1 MLLRIY
7 CCALVAVASLFGAV
21 GQSTDQFAHNLLVNG
36 LHDRDPN
43 RRKEA
48 ALALGLMGPR
58 EEASHLLLPLLSDQ
72 DVQVRIAAIGSLVD
86 LHDSGAVPELKKSL
100 QDPVPE
106 VEFAAA
112 KALWTFKNE
121 LGTEALLAILEG
133 RRQARSNFMRREFR
147 EIRRSFST
155 PKGSLELALNYGIGF
170 VPFPGIGA
178 GYAALEDLI
187 WQKGFSPR
195 ASVALL
201 LAKDKNPATS
211 RALVDALSD
220 GDWSVRA
227 AAAQAIGLRN
237 EPEMRRHLVPLLSD
251 RNSRVRYRAAA
262 AYLRLG
268 EIASRTRS

>member
-7 CCALVAVASLFGAV
+7 CCALLCVALLLGGVTE
-21 GQSTDQFAHNLLVNG
+21 STEHLAHNLLVDG
-36 LHDRDPN
+36 LHDRNPN
-43 RRKEA
+43 RRKQA

-58 EEASHLLLPLLSDQ
+58 EGASRLLLPLLSDQ
-72 DVQVRIAAIGSLVD
+72 DVEVRIAAIGSLVD

-121 LGTEALLAILEG
+121 LGTEALLAVLEG
-133 RRQARSNFMRREFR
+133 HREARSNFMRRQFR
-147 EIRRSFST
+147 EMRRSFST
-155 PKGSLELALNYGIGF
+155 PKGTLELALNYGIGF
-170 VPFPGIGA
+170 VPLPGIGE

-187 WQKGFSPR
+187 WEKGFSPR

-201 LAKDKNPATS
+201 LAKNKDPATP

-220 GDWSVRA
+220 RDWSVRA

-237 EPEMRRHLVPLLSD
+237 QPELRPSLVALLSD
-251 RNSRVRYRAAA
+251 GNTRVRYRAAA

-268 EIASRTRS
+268 EIASRPAS